1 MSPGTRLGP
10 YEVLSPLGAG
20 GMGQVYEA
28 RDTRLGR
35 TVAIKVL
42 PPHATAL
49 EDLHR
54 RFERESRAIASLNH
68 PHICV
73 LFDIGRQDDVEFMVM
88 ERLEGESL
96 AERLTRGPL
105 AFDESL
111 RHAVAIADALEQA
124 HRRG

>member
-1 MSPGTRLGP
+1 MLQPGDRLGP
-10 YEVLSPLGAG
+10 YDIVSQIGAG

-35 TVAIKVL
+35 TVAIKIL
-42 PPHATAL
+42 PPHAIAL
-49 EDLHR
+49 EDFHR

-96 AERLTRGPL
+96 AER
-105 AFDESL
+105 
-111 RHAVAIADALEQA
+111 
-124 HRRG
+124 